1 ILQEPNG
8 TYSYSIETIISG
20 STGIRYISSLSSGT
34 ITVDGFNIT
43 VNVSYTGQYYLKM
56 LSNPSDGGN
65 VSPQSGWYNAGST
78 ITINAVPNS
87 NFEFISW
94 NGTGSGSYS
103 GINNSSTITMNS
115 PVTEQANFIELYSI
129 TFTESGLPS
138 GTSWSVTLNGTTLS
152 STNSTITFQEPNG
165 TYSYTIAPISGY
177 RGNMYSGSITID
189 GNAITES
196 IGWTVITYPIT
207 IKENGIPNGT
217 SWSATITGIAFN
229 GQHINVTLSS

>member
-1 ILQEPNG
+1 
-8 TYSYSIETIISG
+8 
-20 STGIRYISSLSSGT
+20 
-34 ITVDGFNIT
+34 
-43 VNVSYTGQYYLKM
+43 
-56 LSNPSDGGN
+56 
-65 VSPQSGWYNAGST
+65 
-78 ITINAVPNS
+78 
-87 NFEFISW
+87 
-94 NGTGSGSYS
+94 
-103 GINNSSTITMNS
+103 
-115 PVTEQANFIELYSI
+115 VTF
-129 TFTESGLPS
+129 FESGLTS

-152 STNSTITFQEPNG
+152 STNSTITFHEPNG

-229 GQHINVTLSS
+229 GQHINVTLSSTTNTITFNEPNGTYSYTLHLPSGYTTNNQKGNITVSGQSFLSSINAKQSSNYSIFIIIGLVVIIVAAIAAVMAMRRKK